1 MTKNDFAGGAKGG
14 EAWEPLD
21 VCDLC
26 IHTVHLLT
34 CCGLG
39 KWPDSCSL
47 LRHGGCQGEVSEHHT
62 GHYCVGH
69 FVTVC
74 QLTWENSVLSHC
86 VSSWVSAPKALHPPN
101 VRHFVIFVVVVLE
114 VVSQADGEFCGR
126 VLTFQILLPS
136 LPRAGTTGL
145 SHHIL
150 LSIVS
155 GVFISMDLLLLADP
169 KFFIWSPHYSEVVF
183 YCLRGLAGTGGV

>member
-1 MTKNDFAGGAKGG
+1 MRAPGCLWSLHSHRPLTDLLWLGQMTRFLFLTQTRWLPGWSVWAPHRTLLCGSLCYRVPAHLRELSALSLRLLLGVSPQSSPPTQCQAFCDF
-14 EAWEPLD
+14 
-21 VCDLC
+21 
-26 IHTVHLLT
+26 
-34 CCGLG
+34 
-39 KWPDSCSL
+39 
-47 LRHGGCQGEVSEHHT
+47 
-62 GHYCVGH
+62 
-69 FVTVC
+69 F
-74 QLTWENSVLSHC
+74 
-86 VSSWVSAPKALHPPN
+86 
-101 VRHFVIFVVVVLE
+101 VVVLE

-169 KFFIWSPHYSEVVF
+169 KFFVWSPHYSEVVF